1 MSTVSTPIN
10 PRALALQALQVKQPT
25 EKVDALRAL
34 WQHAQT
40 FEWTQATNNAALEA
54 KETLPG
60 RPDKPLLVHP
70 GSVPTRSVHTLAGR
84 AALVHAICHIEFN
97 AINLALDAVWRYAG
111 MPTAFYMDWLR
122 VAYEE
127 STHFDMLSK
136 HLNSLQPTAV
146 DITARM
152 ALVPRTL
159 EARGLDATPLIQAKL
174 RTVNTPDALQTVA
187 ILDFILSEE
196 VGHVAIGN
204 HWYKH
209 LCMQQGLG
217 PVAHYAELVATYD
230 APKLKPPF
238 NNEARRAAG
247 FSEEELAYL
256 LT

>member
-111 MPTAFYMDWLR
+111 MPTAFYMDWL
-122 VAYEE
+122 
-127 STHFDMLSK
+127 H
-136 HLNSLQPTAV
+136 
-146 DITARM
+146 
-152 ALVPRTL
+152 
-159 EARGLDATPLIQAKL
+159 GLLL
-174 RTVNTPDALQTVA
+174 RS
-187 ILDFILSEE
+187 I
-196 VGHVAIGN
+196 
-204 HWYKH
+204 
-209 LCMQQGLG
+209 
-217 PVAHYAELVATYD
+217 
-230 APKLKPPF
+230 
-238 NNEARRAAG
+238 
-247 FSEEELAYL
+247 
-256 LT
+256 